1 MPSEWWF
8 WRPARSRFA
17 LLISLLP
24 PPNDS
29 RVNVTKTNK
38 DNSETASSLAD
49 QIEAE
54 LRKLGLWNDHISA
67 MITQKAAFGAD
78 QLTFEA
84 WLQSVLLARLR
95 GASAQMDLPTSSNLH
110 IAGIRNFDGLRNTHR
125 LLSLLAMVDDLAIS
139 TSERQLRALLPKM

>member
-1 MPSEWWF
+1 MPSEWS
-8 WRPARSRFA
+8 WRPAGSRLA

-24 PPNDS
+24 PPSDS

-54 LRKLGLWNDHISA
+54 LKKLGLWNDHISA
-67 MITQKAAFGAD
+67 KVTLKAAFGSD
-78 QLTFEA
+78 QLSFED

-95 GASAQMDLPTSSNLH
+95 GASAQKDLPTSSNLH
-110 IAGIRNFDGLRNTHR
+110 IAGIRNFDGLRNTDR
-125 LLSLLAMVDDLAIS
+125 LLSLLAMVDNLATS
-139 TSERQLRALLPKM
+139 TSER